1 MRLFHLAISSLL
13 ILFFLSRAGER
24 AFDFYTIHV
33 SRCFAFS
40 FFFLFVFDCSV
51 FSVFYIAA
59 LVWASTAGGFGIFS
73 SWKWQCAYISVGGV
87 FRLALGT
94 RQTWYR
100 QDRPWSRRDQIFLI
114 QEIGIWHYW
123 AQISSPLEGSQ
134 PTAHSPLF
142 FPPFLPFTTVGESEG
157 LGRTI
162 FYRNDSEVFHDE
174 SHSFRPNLFY
184 VERFSDFISV
194 FRSI

>member
-1 MRLFHLAISSLL
+1 MLTHPKIVCRLQFLARKNRPPCNVRWEPICLRFVRLFHLLLFSSLL
-13 ILFFLSRAGER
+13 VLVFLFRAGER
-24 AFDFYTIHV
+24 AFDFYSV
-33 SRCFAFS
+33 YVPRCFV
-40 FFFLFVFDCSV
+40 VFDFFV

-59 LVWASTAGGFGIFS
+59 LVWALTAGGFGIFS

-142 FPPFLPFTTVGESEG
+142 FPLFLASYNRGRERRIGADDILPER
-157 LGRTI
+157 LGI
-162 FYRNDSEVFHDE
+162 
-174 SHSFRPNLFY
+174 L
-184 VERFSDFISV
+184 
-194 FRSI
+194 